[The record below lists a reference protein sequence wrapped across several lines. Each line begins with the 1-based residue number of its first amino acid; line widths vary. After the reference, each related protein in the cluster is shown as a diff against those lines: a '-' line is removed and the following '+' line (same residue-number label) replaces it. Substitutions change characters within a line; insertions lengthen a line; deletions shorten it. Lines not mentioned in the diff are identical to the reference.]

1 MNLGIISKVKPQD
14 CDEVAPIYHVSQ
26 NFSFIYFT
34 AIKKKIRCSFWNNVI
49 FGRIKLNHPSRRW
62 H

>member
-14 CDEVAPIYHVSQ
+14 SDEVAPIYHVSQ

-34 AIKKKIRCSFWNNVI
+34 AIKKNLNVP
-49 FGRIKLNHPSRRW
+49 FGIMLFLEE
-62 H
+62 